1 MVQTILGKV
10 VLIDSSSAMVTQ
22 QQSLHLLTS
31 YLLGLGLLLRVAR
44 K

>member
-1 MVQTILGKV
+1 MVQTILREV

-22 QQSLHLLTS
+22 QQSLYLLTS
-31 YLLGLGLLLRVAR
+31 PVFGLGLLLRVAR